1 MSFLTWVAS
10 VFDVARMEM
19 ITHCGLER
27 RQKNKQ
33 DQDLKEGDNGSY
45 LTVIR
50 SSCPLSRSSR
60 MGGSIGRLPEEISQG
75 HSR

>member
-27 RQKNKQ
+27 RQKEQ
-33 DQDLKEGDNGSY
+33 PGSGFEGG
-45 LTVIR
+45 
-50 SSCPLSRSSR
+50 
-60 MGGSIGRLPEEISQG
+60 
-75 HSR
+75 

>member
-1 MSFLTWVAS
+1 MSFLNWVAS

-33 DQDLKEGDNGSY
+33 DQDLKEGDNGFLPDGDTIIMSF
-45 LTVIR
+45 VEIE
-50 SSCPLSRSSR
+50 SD
-60 MGGSIGRLPEEISQG
+60 GREHWKIA
-75 HSR
+75 

>member
-1 MSFLTWVAS
+1 MSFFNWVAS

-33 DQDLKEGDNGSY
+33 DQDLKEGDNGFLPDGDTIIMSF
-45 LTVIR
+45 VEIE
-50 SSCPLSRSSR
+50 SD
-60 MGGSIGRLPEEISQG
+60 GREHWKIA
-75 HSR
+75 

>member
-1 MSFLTWVAS
+1 MSFLNWVAS

-33 DQDLKEGDNGSY
+33 DQDLKEGNNGFLPDGDTIIMSF
-45 LTVIR
+45 VEIE
-50 SSCPLSRSSR
+50 SD
-60 MGGSIGRLPEEISQG
+60 GREHWKIA
-75 HSR
+75 